1 MPVIKPGDRTGIQPG
16 AMAAPRPRLM
26 GGPGR
31 HWLTPVAEM
40 AALASGKWSLCPD
53 AAAIRW
59 ACFPGVASRTQGVD
73 AGGIHAAR
81 DFTVTTLVR
90 WGVTGRCE
98 DIVIV
103 VSELLTNA
111 LRHALPGSGSTRSG
125 WPVRLGLLQPGQC
138 VVCAV
143 ADPSR
148 KVPVPRKPE
157 CLGESGRGLHVIA
170 ALSDQWGCTTP
181 GDRGKILW
189 AMFSARQA

>member
-1 MPVIKPGDRTGIQPG
+1 MPAIKPRDRTGIEPG
-16 AMAAPRPRLM
+16 ARAAKKPRLT
-26 GGPGR
+26 GGPGH

-40 AALASGKWSLCPD
+40 AALASGTWSLCPD

-59 ACFPGVASRTQGVD
+59 ACFPGVASRTPGVNAD
-73 AGGIHAAR
+73 GVHAAR
-81 DFTVTTLVR
+81 DFTSTTLQR
-90 WGVTGRCE
+90 WGVAGRCD
-98 DIVIV
+98 DIVLV

-111 LRHALPGSGSTRSG
+111 LRHALPSSGSTRSG

-148 KVPVPRKPE
+148 TDPVPRKPE
-157 CLGESGRGLHVIA
+157 WLGETGRGLHVIA

-181 GDRGKILW
+181 GDMGKILW